1 MAPIANSSITAAEDP
16 LIGRTLNER
25 YRIDARLDQGGMG
38 TVYRGTNLS
47 LNSPV
52 ALKVITGRLS
62 ESEAAQERFRQEAKA
77 AAAVQHRNAV
87 KVLDFGQSPDGLI
100 YFVMELLEGRSLRD
114 LINEQAPF
122 DAARAVSLMLKIASA
137 VAAAHEAGMI
147 HRDLK
152 PANVFIAQQPYAP
165 ATVKVIDFGLA
176 QMVFDAQREI
186 SEGAKTEQSLTG
198 TPRYMSPEQCAG
210 QNLTPASD
218 VYSLGIVLY
227 EMLAGTTPFSADTAK
242 EYATKHATESPRQ
255 PTDFNANIPEPLA
268 EFVLRSLEKDPNERP
283 ADAHRFG
290 EELRD
295 LAELLGLET
304 AFDGAGPTLAELK
317 KVGRESPSGR
327 LVVDL
332 ARLRENRAL
341 STATSQENNVKELAG
356 EPPRTEAPSR
366 EVPLTPRKP
375 TETSSEDVE
384 DLEKLRWKPTASIQ
398 ERQKVL
404 RNWLLQPMTLLT
416 IFLAVFFL
424 VLIIISFAMRPTV
437 SKPAQTTT
445 EPQQGVA
452 K

>member
-1 MAPIANSSITAAEDP
+1 MTPVANASLTAAEDP
-16 LIGRTLNER
+16 LIGRVLNDR
-25 YRIDARLDQGGMG
+25 YQIETRLDQGGMG
-38 TVYRGTNLS
+38 TVYRGTNLT
-47 LNSPV
+47 LNTPV

-62 ESEAAQERFRQEAKA
+62 QSEAAQERFRYEARA
-77 AAAVQHRNAV
+77 AASVQHRNAV

-137 VAAAHEAGMI
+137 VAAAHEAGLI

-165 ATVKVIDFGLA
+165 ATVKVIDFGIA
-176 QMVFDAQREI
+176 QMVFDAQRVENV
-186 SEGAKTEQSLTG
+186 SPKPEPPLAG

-218 VYSLGIVLY
+218 VYSLGTVLY
-227 EMLAGTTPFSADTAK
+227 EMLAGTTPFSADTPQ
-242 EYATKHATESPRQ
+242 EYAAKHATEIPRQ
-255 PTDFNANIPEPLA
+255 PTDFNGNIPEPLA
-268 EFVLRSLEKDPNERP
+268 EFVLRSLAKDPALRP
-283 ADAHRFG
+283 PDANLFG

-304 AFDGAGPTLAELK
+304 AFDGVGPTLAELK
-317 KVGRESPSGR
+317 KAGRESPSGR

-341 STATSQENNVKELAG
+341 TAATSQENKVKDLSG
-356 EPPRTEAPSR
+356 EPPRSGSVQSVVPPVPAETVEAPSDDAD
-366 EVPLTPRKP
+366 E
-375 TETSSEDVE
+375 
-384 DLEKLRWKPTASIQ
+384 LEKLRWQRIATVQ
-398 ERQKVL
+398 ERQNVL
-404 RNWLLQPMTLLT
+404 RNWLMQPMTLLT

-424 VLIIISFAMRPTV
+424 ILIIISFAMRPTV
-437 SKPAQTTT
+437 SKPAQINA
-445 EPQQGVA
+445 EPPAGVA

>member
-1 MAPIANSSITAAEDP
+1 VINPEDP
-16 LIGRTLNER
+16 LLGRILNDR
-25 YRIDARLDQGGMG
+25 YRIEARLDQGGMG

-62 ESEAAQERFRQEAKA
+62 EDEPAQERFRQEARA

-87 KVLDFGQSPDGLI
+87 KVLDFGQSPDGLV

-122 DAARAVSLMLKIASA
+122 DAARAVSLMLKIAAA
-137 VAAAHEAGMI
+137 VAAAHEEGMI

-176 QMVFDAQREI
+176 QMVLDAQREV
-186 SEGAKTEQSLTG
+186 SEGASLEPSMAG

-210 QNLTPASD
+210 QQLTPASD
-218 VYSLGIVLY
+218 VYSMGIVLY
-227 EMLAGTTPFSADTAK
+227 EMLAGATPFSGDNAR
-242 EYATKHATESPRQ
+242 EYALKHSTETPRSP
-255 PTDFNANIPEPLA
+255 TEFNNNIPAPLA
-268 EFVLRSLEKDPNERP
+268 EFVLRSLEKDPARRSR
-283 ADAHRFG
+283 DAGMFG

-295 LAELLGLET
+295 LADLLGLET

-317 KVGRESPSGR
+317 KAGRQSPSGR

-332 ARLRENRAL
+332 ALLRENRAL
-341 STATSQENNVKELAG
+341 STASSQENRVKDLAG
-356 EPPRTEAPSR
+356 EPPPAAPTAVAPV
-366 EVPLTPRKP
+366 EPAEQN
-375 TETSSEDVE
+375 ETAASDAAA
-384 DLEKLRWKPTASIQ
+384 DLEKLRWEPVVQ
-398 ERQKVL
+398 ERKKVL
-404 RNWLLQPMTLLT
+404 REWFLQPMTLLA

-424 VLIIISFAMRPTV
+424 ILIIVSFAMRPSTP
-437 SKPAQTTT
+437 KPAETNAA
-445 EPQQGVA
+445 PQQGVA

>member
-1 MAPIANSSITAAEDP
+1 
-16 LIGRTLNER
+16 
-25 YRIDARLDQGGMG
+25 MG

-62 ESEAAQERFRQEAKA
+62 EDEPAQERFRQEAKA

-87 KVLDFGQSPDGLI
+87 KVLDFGQSPDGLV

-122 DAARAVSLMLKIASA
+122 DAARAVSLMLKIAAA
-137 VAAAHEAGMI
+137 VAAAHEEGMI

-176 QMVFDAQREI
+176 QMVFDAQLQGEV
-186 SEGAKTEQSLTG
+186 GAKLEPSMAG
-198 TPRYMSPEQCAG
+198 TPRYMSPEQCSG
-210 QNLTPASD
+210 EKLTPASD
-218 VYSLGIVLY
+218 VYSMGIVLY
-227 EMLAGTTPFSADTAK
+227 EMLAGTTPFSAENAR
-242 EYATKHATESPRQ
+242 EYAAKHSAETPRSPTE
-255 PTDFNANIPEPLA
+255 FNGGIPAPLA
-268 EFVLRSLEKDPNERP
+268 EFVLRSLAKDPASRSR
-283 ADAHRFG
+283 DAGMFG

-295 LAELLGLET
+295 LADLLGLET

-317 KVGRESPSGR
+317 KAGRESPSGR

-332 ARLRENRAL
+332 ALLRENRAL
-341 STATSQENNVKELAG
+341 TTATSQENRVKDLVGGPVPAL
-356 EPPRTEAPSR
+356 PISTAPVESA
-366 EVPLTPRKP
+366 KG
-375 TETSSEDVE
+375 TETAGSDAVAE
-384 DLEKLRWKPTASIQ
+384 LEKLRW
-398 ERQKVL
+398 ERVVPERRKVL
-404 RNWLLQPMTLLT
+404 REWLLQPMTLLT

-424 VLIIISFAMRPTV
+424 ILIIVSYAMRPAAP
-437 SKPAQTTT
+437 KPT
-445 EPQQGVA
+445 ETNAAPQQGVA